1 METLRGIVERIT
13 YFDENNGFSV
23 LKIRCKGYSELVTI
37 SGNMSSVSVGSV
49 LTLEG
54 NWVINPKFGRQFN
67 VVKWEESLPASI
79 YGIEKYLGSGLI
91 RGVGPKY
98 AKLIVKTF
106 GEETINVIENEP
118 HRLTE
123 VPNIGQ
129 KRISQIISAWKE
141 HKDIKNL
148 MIFLQD
154 QDVST
159 ALGHKI
165 YKTYGSGSIDKV
177 RENPYRLA
185 DEVNGIG
192 FKTSDQIAMK
202 LGMDKESYNRCRA
215 GIFHILNQFAN
226 NEGHCYLPVDEL
238 VKNAS
243 EILDIEDAKIVMTFN
258 HLINIKELIKE
269 DDDKI
274 YLPPFFFSELGVARR
289 INKIISCKTNEIK
302 SIDSKIKKLQKN
314 SDIKYDEA
322 QISAIK
328 LALESKFSVITGGPG
343 TGKTTITKAII
354 DIFKSENKK
363 VLLTAPTGRA
373 AKRMTEMCEITSK
386 TIHRLLESSPKEG
399 FGKNENN
406 QLKGDVL
413 IVDEASMIDLIL
425 MYNLL
430 KAVPDEMA
438 VILVGDKDQL
448 PSVGAGNVLK
458 DIIDSGVVPVI
469 KLSQIYRQAQN
480 SRIITNAH
488 KINSG
493 EIIDLSNDINS
504 DFFFIES
511 KDPKQTAT
519 LISDLCSKRL
529 PKKYKLNPI
538 LDIHVLTPMKKGETG
553 TDNLNTLLQS
563 ALNKNDR
570 MLKRATVEYRLD
582 DKVMQ
587 IKNNYDK
594 DVYNGDIG
602 YISDINLFDKKLTVN
617 FEDRNIDYDILELE
631 ELILAY
637 AMTIHKSQGGE
648 FPVVILPVSFHH
660 KIMLERNLLY
670 TAVTRAKK
678 LIILIGE
685 KQAVKF
691 AIENNNSRKRYS
703 LLSERIKKESI

>member
-13 YFDENNGFSV
+13 YFDENTGFSI
-23 LKIRCKGYSELVTI
+23 LKIRCKGYFELVTA
-37 SGNMSSVSVGSV
+37 SGNMSCVNVGSV
-49 LTLEG
+49 LTVEG
-54 NWVINPKFGRQFN
+54 NWVTNPKFGRQFN
-67 VVKWEESLPASI
+67 VVRWEESLPASI

-98 AKLIVKTF
+98 AKLIVNTF
-106 GEETINVIENEP
+106 RENTINVIETEP

-165 YKTYGSGSIDKV
+165 YKTYGSESIAKIK
-177 RENPYRLA
+177 ENPYRLA
-185 DEVNGIG
+185 DEVRGIG
-192 FKTSDQIAMK
+192 FKISDRIAMK
-202 LGMDKESYNRCRA
+202 LGMDKKSYNRCRA

-238 VKNAS
+238 VKNTS
-243 EILDIEDAKIVMTFN
+243 EILNIENSKTVMTFSHMVN
-258 HLINIKELIKE
+258 TQELIKE
-269 DDDKI
+269 DNDKI

-289 INKIISCKTNEIK
+289 INKIVSYKTSKIS
-302 SIDSKIKKLQKN
+302 SIDSKIEKLQKN
-314 SDIKYDEA
+314 STVKYDGI

-328 LALESKFSVITGGPG
+328 SALKSKFSVITGGPG

-354 DIFKSENKK
+354 DIFKNENKK
-363 VLLTAPTGRA
+363 VLLAAPTGRA
-373 AKRMTEMCEITSK
+373 AKRMAEMCKVTSK

-406 QLKGDVL
+406 LLKGDVL

-430 KAVPDEMA
+430 KAVPDETT

-458 DIIDSGVVPVI
+458 DIIESGAVPVI

-480 SRIITNAH
+480 SRIVINAH
-488 KINSG
+488 QINSG
-493 EIIDLSNDINS
+493 EMIDLSNDNNS

-511 KDPKQTAT
+511 KDPKQTAN

-529 PKKYKLNPI
+529 PKKYNLNPVS
-538 LDIHVLTPMKKGETG
+538 DIQVLTPMKKGETG
-553 TDNLNTLLQS
+553 TDNLNKILQS
-563 ALNKNDR
+563 ALNKNEKI
-570 MLKRATVEYRLD
+570 LKHAAAEFRLG

-594 DVYNGDIG
+594 DIYNGDIG
-602 YISDINLFDKKLTVN
+602 FINDIDLINKKLTVN
-617 FEDRNIDYDILELE
+617 FDGRNINYDILELE
-631 ELILAY
+631 ELSLAY
-637 AMTIHKSQGGE
+637 AMTIHKGQGGE
-648 FPVVILPVSFHH
+648 FPAVILPLSFHH

-670 TAVTRAKK
+670 TGVTRAKK

-691 AIENNNSRKRYS
+691 AINNNNSKKRYS
-703 LLSERIKKESI
+703 LLSKKLL